1 MIGVMKLIN
10 KVKELINK
18 IKNNHML
25 MMVICCALPL
35 IVLLIAVRYM
45 GLSNSYLYWF
55 VLLLCPLSHFF
66 MMKHMHKGNNKKG
79 GGCH

>member
-1 MIGVMKLIN
+1 MMKLIN
-10 KVKELINK
+10 KAKELINK